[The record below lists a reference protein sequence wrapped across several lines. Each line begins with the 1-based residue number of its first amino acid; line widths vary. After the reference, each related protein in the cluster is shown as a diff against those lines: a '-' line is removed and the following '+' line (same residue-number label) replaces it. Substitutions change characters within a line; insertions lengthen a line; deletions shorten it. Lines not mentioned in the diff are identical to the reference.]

1 MSDDSLLKIE
11 NLKVHF
17 DTLEGPVE
25 ALHDVSL
32 EVKKGQ
38 IMGVVGESGCGKSVT
53 SLTSIGLATCIVDEG
68 SIKYDGKEMIFR
80 ETITPGKNLAVT
92 FTSFLTYVGV
102 LICLPVGF
110 IFMMPFMG
118 DPLFGF
124 SIMMIGLTMV
134 LFSMGIKYF
143 IHSDRREHD
152 KFMRFIR
159 GNEISMIFQEPM
171 TALNPLYTV
180 EKQIF
185 EVMKTHSRLSK
196 SSLSQSSRLF
206 SSLKSPFRFVRNWVL
221 SDKFSSIFFSIL
233 LLTYLLVSCMGPNL
247 ISSWGTRLAVIF
259 YASAEVTVN
268 CTNHTDT
275 LISYSFLLIPLGAIK
290 NSITH
295 TWPKPINIAAIKED
309 LMIHISK
316 FLSSIPLVFVAFT
329 LSLVVY
335 PDLYTSF
342 DYLDPTLLE
351 GIGKINL
358 TILILAFM
366 AVLSIVEFFRF
377 DENHMSSII
386 RSIPFTF
393 TLSLIYAILLWTPN
407 QVVGTVIAL
416 IMVVAIPSMVLID
429 FLQLDPAHRSQ
440 VIKILEDVR
449 IPNPSAVITMYP
461 HELSGGMRQR
471 VMIAMMMSCEPK
483 LLIAD
488 EPTTALD
495 VTIQAQIL
503 HLMRDLRDR
512 KGTSIMLI
520 THDLGV
526 IAELCDSVSVMYA
539 GSVVETGTIEDIL
552 ANPRMPYTIGLLHS
566 IPKIVHSDNR
576 SGRTNLP
583 IIPGQVPDPN
593 THFDGCR
600 FHPRCPFADDL
611 CRSTRP
617 DMIEVSKG
625 HFASCHYTELTINSK
640 DVESSF
646 DIFSKEFEGVGG
658 EVIVR

>member
-1 MSDDSLLKIE
+1 VSENSLLKIQ

-25 ALHDVSL
+25 ALHDVNL

-68 SIKYDGKEMIFR
+68 SIKYDGKEMIFH
-80 ETITPGKNLAVT
+80 ESDKNNSLV
-92 FTSFLTYVGV
+92 FLSNILPYIAV
-102 LICLPVGF
+102 LIFFPVGF
-110 IFMMPFMG
+110 VYLMPFMN
-118 DPLFGF
+118 DPLLGFQIIMLGFGLIII
-124 SIMMIGLTMV
+124 SLI
-134 LFSMGIKYF
+134 IKYF
-143 IHSDRREHD
+143 IYSDLREHE

-180 EKQIF
+180 EKQIY
-185 EVMKTHSRLSK
+185 EVMKTHNRLVDSRLS
-196 SSLSQSSRLF
+196 QYDRIF
-206 SSLKSPFRFVRNWVL
+206 SSLKSPFRFMYNWIL
-221 SDKFSSIFFSIL
+221 SDRFSSIFFLIL
-233 LLTYLLVSCMGPNL
+233 LLTYLITSCMGPNL
-247 ISSWGTRLAVIF
+247 ISSWGTRFAVIF
-259 YASAEVTVN
+259 YASAEVSIS
-268 CTNHTDT
+268 CTNYTDE
-275 LISYSFLLIPLGAIK
+275 LISYCFLLIPFGILRASIK
-290 NSITH
+290 SSMDR
-295 TWPKPINIAAIKED
+295 KED
-309 LMIHISK
+309 FRKMLV
-316 FLSSIPLVFVAFT
+316 SIPYVSVI
-329 LSLVVY
+329 
-335 PDLYTSF
+335 
-342 DYLDPTLLE
+342 LL
-351 GIGKINL
+351 
-358 TILILAFM
+358 LILWYDSSLFLGDLWHEELEISDNNWVHSAFM
-366 AVLSIVEFFRF
+366 IAFYFPIISSLFVDFSRLEEVHRF
-377 DENHMSSII
+377 LII

-393 TLSLIYAILLWTPN
+393 TLALTYAILLWTPN
-407 QVVGTVIAL
+407 QVVGTIVALVMVIS
-416 IMVVAIPSMVLID
+416 IPGMILID
-429 FLQLDPAHRSQ
+429 YLQLDPAHRGQ
-440 VIKILEDVR
+440 VVKILEDVQ
-449 IPNPSAVITMYP
+449 IPNPGAVITMYP

-566 IPKIVHSDNR
+566 IPKIVHSDER
-576 SGRTNLP
+576 EGRTSLP

-611 CRSTRP
+611 CRSIRP
-617 DMIEVSKG
+617 EMIEVSEG
-625 HFASCHYTELTINSK
+625 HYAACHHTDLTIISE

>member
-68 SIKYDGKEMIFR
+68 SIEYDGKEMIFR
-80 ETITPGKNLAVT
+80 EDEGKSPFLVILSNLIPYIAVLG
-92 FTSFLTYVGV
+92 FF
-102 LICLPVGF
+102 PFGF
-110 IFMMPFMG
+110 IYLMPFMN

-124 SIMMIGLTMV
+124 TIIMAGFGLISISL
-134 LFSMGIKYF
+134 LIKFF
-143 IHSDRREHD
+143 IHSDRREHE

-180 EKQIF
+180 EKQIY
-185 EVMKTHSRLSK
+185 EVMKTHNRLSK
-196 SSLSQSSRLF
+196 SSLSRSSRF
-206 SSLKSPFRFVRNWVL
+206 YTSLKSPLRFLYNWIL
-221 SDKFSSIFFSIL
+221 SDKFSAIFFSIL

-247 ISSWGTRLAVIF
+247 ISSWGTRFAVMF
-259 YASAEVTVN
+259 YASAEVTMN
-268 CTNHTDT
+268 CTNYTDE

-290 NSITH
+290 ASMANVWSRIQ
-295 TWPKPINIAAIKED
+295 KSNELQLSGYQLLRVNMD
-309 LMIHISK
+309 K
-316 FLSSIPLVFVAFT
+316 FLYSIPLVFVAFT
-329 LSLVVY
+329 LSLVLD
-335 PDLYTSF
+335 PDLYSSF
-342 DYLDPTLLE
+342 NMNE
-351 GIGKINL
+351 
-358 TILILAFM
+358 TIFILAFM
-366 AVLSIVEFFRF
+366 MVLSIVELFRF
-377 DENHMSSII
+377 DETHMSSII

-393 TLSLIYAILLWTPN
+393 TLSLTYAILLWTPN
-407 QVVGTVIAL
+407 QVVGTIIAL

-429 FLQLDPAHRSQ
+429 FLQLDPAHRKQ
-440 VIKILEDVR
+440 MIKILEDVR

-539 GSVVETGTIEDIL
+539 GSVVETGTIDDIL
-552 ANPRMPYTIGLLHS
+552 TNPRMPYTIGLLHS
-566 IPKIVHSDNR
+566 IPKIVHSDLR
-576 SGRTNLP
+576 GERTSLP

-611 CRSTRP
+611 CITTRP
-617 DMIEVSKG
+617 EMIEVSEG
-625 HFASCHYTELTINSK
+625 HFAACHHTSLTINSK

-646 DIFSKEFEGVGG
+646 DSFTKGFEGVGG
-658 EVIVR
+658 EVIAR